1 VSGPRTV
8 LLTRRSGGVDRRI
21 DAGYGDRLVT
31 TPPFRFCPLKKRIS
45 APRGRHIDEMRL
57 ELCDAAGPR
66 RRHRWG
72 ARSGKSEV
80 DDDDFAAEV
89 TRHANAMLRGVA
101 PPART
106 PRKKAPRRSV
116 ATTTDYSQD
125 PDLQEIPF

>member
-1 VSGPRTV
+1 VAMGAES
-8 LLTRRSGGVDRRI
+8 
-21 DAGYGDRLVT
+21 
-31 TPPFRFCPLKKRIS
+31 PFRFCPLKKRIS

>member
-1 VSGPRTV
+1 
-8 LLTRRSGGVDRRI
+8 
-21 DAGYGDRLVT
+21 
-31 TPPFRFCPLKKRIS
+31 
-45 APRGRHIDEMRL
+45 
-57 ELCDAAGPR
+57 
-66 RRHRWG
+66 
-72 ARSGKSEV
+72 V

-106 PRKKAPRRSV
+106 PRKKAPRRAV